1 MKDIEK
7 RDVRITCR
15 ITRSAEA
22 MINFYDGESISDKIC
37 NMAKTMQAM
46 NRHGILED
54 RLKLMDEIKQLDETM
69 ALMNKA
75 YNNMLEMN
83 RRYTEELLE
92 KDRKIINLNIRD
104 NGYIPNEKLTNNML
118 KLNQL
123 TGCENT
129 VKDVYEL
136 YASKNYASDEIKDC
150 VEQMAEEFK
159 AQEIKTQE
167 IINENPGIEG

>member
-15 ITRSAEA
+15 ITKSAEA
-22 MINFYDGESISDKIC
+22 MINFYEGESFSDKIC
-37 NMAKTMQAM
+37 NMAKTMQDM
-46 NRHGILED
+46 TRHGILED

-69 ALMNKA
+69 TLMNKA

-92 KDRKIINLNIRD
+92 KDRKIINMNVRD
-104 NGYIPNEKLTNNML
+104 NGFLPNDNIINNML

-123 TGCENT
+123 TGRENT
-129 VKDVYEL
+129 VKDVYDL
-136 YASKNYASDEIKDC
+136 YTTKDYGTDDIKEC
-150 VEQMAEEFK
+150 VELLAEEFK
-159 AQEIKTQE
+159 KQELETAIETV
-167 IINENPGIEG
+167 NIEG

>member
-15 ITRSAEA
+15 ITSSAEA
-22 MINFYDGESISDKIC
+22 MINFYEGESFGDKIC

-54 RLKLMDEIKQLDETM
+54 RIKLMDEIKQLDETM
-69 ALMNKA
+69 TLMNKA
-75 YNNMLEMN
+75 YNNLVEMN

-92 KDRKIINLNIRD
+92 KDRKIINMNIRD
-104 NGYIPNEKLTNNML
+104 SGYMPNDAITSNML

-123 TGCENT
+123 TGRENT
-129 VKDVYEL
+129 VKDVYNL
-136 YASKNYASDEIKDC
+136 YTAQEYASDDIKDC
-150 VEQMAEEFK
+150 VEQLAEAFK
-159 AQEIKTQE
+159 SQELETETIV
-167 IINENPGIEG
+167 ENMNVEG